1 MSEKEWEREKAV
13 NLHLHLMQIY
23 VQSVGVCVSP
33 GDPPPTTCPT
43 DTHRKM
49 PVSIPGE
56 ETPLK
61 SSFVPGETLGKR
73 LPHWGKSKES
83 QGELALGLL
92 DGERGWAGLGVDPG
106 FEGPEVHTWVR
117 ALLRRMGHMIMNTTL
132 IRKVFT

>member
-13 NLHLHLMQIY
+13 NLHLYLMQIY
-23 VQSVGVCVSP
+23 VQSVGICVSP
-33 GDPPPTTCPT
+33 GDPPPTACPA

-61 SSFVPGETLGKR
+61 SSSVPGETLGKR

-83 QGELALGLL
+83 QGELARASWVVREDGQGLVWIQVL
-92 DGERGWAGLGVDPG
+92 RGLRFIPG
-106 FEGPEVHTWVR
+106 
-117 ALLRRMGHMIMNTTL
+117 
-132 IRKVFT
+132 